1 MKTIQIE
8 EVQKSEVPAAPG
20 IAFAGGFFVGQVN
33 VNGDIYALIVA
44 PKDQGEFDS
53 TWGEYGEKINGAN
66 WVADGLRNTEV
77 MAAAGLAIAT
87 QAQDLKINEKSDWY
101 IPARDELE
109 IIYRNL
115 KPSTRENWCSWRD
128 GDNPSAVPPSSE
140 YTEDNPGRTAVQ
152 AFQED
157 GSEAMDPVW
166 YWTSTQVSA
175 YYAAVQFFSYGVQDN
190 DGKDDELRVRVVRRL
205 RIV

>member
-1 MKTIQIE
+1 MCRSVELIL
-8 EVQKSEVPAAPG
+8 V
-20 IAFAGGFFVGQVN
+20 GFFVGRVDI
-33 VNGDIYALIVA
+33 NGDIYALIVA
-44 PKDQGEFDS
+44 PKNQGEFDS
-53 TWGEYGEKINGAN
+53 TWGEYGEKIKGAN

-77 MAAAGLAIAT
+77 MAAAGLAIAM

-115 KPSTRENWCSWRD
+115 KPTTRENWCSWRD

-140 YTEDNPGRTAVQ
+140 YTEDNPGQTAVK
-152 AFQED
+152 AFQEN

-175 YYAAVQFFSYGVQDN
+175 NSAAIQSFS
-190 DGKDDELRVRVVRRL
+190 DGSQSTSDKDSVLRVRVVRRL
-205 RIV
+205 KIV